1 MWTAVVLGSFI
12 VAMVSLYAGWAWH
25 AVSHGAALWPFVVG
39 FPFAYLAFPF
49 FFTCLWVTLGWWLRA
64 PRPGEVELTF
74 GERLR
79 LFGGEFASLAVSAPK
94 MVLYRLLVRDPPPAP
109 AALPVLLLH
118 GVGCN
123 AGVWTGLKRHLET
136 EGLGPVYALSYG
148 PPLASI
154 ESFAPQ
160 VAAKIAQIVAD
171 TGAARVVIVCHSMG
185 GLVARAYLRR
195 YGGTRVQRL
204 VTIGTPHAGSLH
216 AWMMHG
222 QSLADMRPRSE
233 FLEAINAST
242 DHLGG
247 VPVVSL
253 WSWHDSMVTPQTSS
267 RVEWAEN
274 VVLSGIAHNALL
286 NNREVWARVA
296 EEIRKARA
304 AAGSGRPEPVVPA
317 NAGTQLL

>member
-25 AVSHGAALWPFVVG
+25 AVSHGAAWWPFVVG

-49 FFTCLWVTLGWWLRA
+49 FFTCVWVTLGWWLRA

-74 GERLR
+74 AERLR
-79 LFGGEFASLAVSAPK
+79 LFGAEFASLSVSAPK

-109 AALPVLLLH
+109 AAMPVLLLH

-123 AGVWTGLKRHLET
+123 AGVWTGLQRHLED
-136 EGLGPVYALSYG
+136 EALGPVYALSYG
-148 PPLASI
+148 PPLAPI
-154 ESFAPQ
+154 EHFAPQ
-160 VAAKIAQIVAD
+160 VAAKIAQIAAA
-171 TGAARVVIVCHSMG
+171 TGAPRVVIVCHSMG

-195 YGGTRVQRL
+195 YGGQHVQRL
-204 VTIGTPHAGSLH
+204 ITIGTPHAGSLH

-233 FLEAINAST
+233 FLEAINASA
-242 DHLGG
+242 DHLDG

-253 WSWHDSMVTPQTSS
+253 WSWHDSMVTPQTSA
-267 RVEWAEN
+267 RVDWADN
-274 VVLSGIAHNALL
+274 IVLSGIAHNALL
-286 NNREVWARVA
+286 NNREVWRRVSD
-296 EEIRKARA
+296 EIRKARA
-304 AAGSGRPEPVVPA
+304 EDAVRMPA
-317 NAGTQLL
+317 TVA

>member
-25 AVSHGAALWPFVVG
+25 AVSHGAAWWPFVVG

-49 FFTCLWVTLGWWLRA
+49 FFTCVWVTLGWWLRA

-79 LFGGEFASLAVSAPK
+79 LFGAEFASLSVSAPK

-109 AALPVLLLH
+109 AAMPVLLLH

-123 AGVWTGLKRHLET
+123 AGVWTGLKRYLED
-136 EGLGPVYALSYG
+136 EALGPVYALSYG
-148 PPLASI
+148 PPLAPI
-154 ESFAPQ
+154 EHFAPQ
-160 VAAKIAQIVAD
+160 VAEKIAQIVAA
-171 TGAARVVIVCHSMG
+171 TGASRVAIVCHSMG

-195 YGGTRVQRL
+195 FGGRHVQRL
-204 VTIGTPHAGSLH
+204 ITIGTPHAGSRH
-216 AWMMHG
+216 AWMMQG
-222 QSLADMRPRSE
+222 RSLADMRPRSE
-233 FLEAINAST
+233 FLEAINASA

-253 WSWHDSMVTPQTSS
+253 WSWHDSMVTPQTSA
-267 RVEWAEN
+267 RVDWADN
-274 VVLSGIAHNALL
+274 IVLSGIAHNALL
-286 NNREVWARVA
+286 NNREVWRRVGD
-296 EEIRKARA
+296 EIRKAHTALARDTPLA
-304 AAGSGRPEPVVPA
+304 P
-317 NAGTQLL
+317 T

>member
-12 VAMVSLYAGWAWH
+12 VAMVSLYAAWAWH
-25 AVSHGAALWPFVVG
+25 AVAHGAALWPFVVG
-39 FPFAYLAFPF
+39 LPVAYLAFPF
-49 FFTCLWVTLGWWLRA
+49 FFTCVWVTLGWWLRA

-79 LFGGEFASLAVSAPK
+79 LFRDEFASLSVSAPK

-123 AGVWTGLKRHLET
+123 AGVWTGLKGYLED

-148 PPLASI
+148 PPLAAI
-154 ESFAPQ
+154 ETFAPQ
-160 VAAKIAQIVAD
+160 VADKMAQIVAA
-171 TGAARVVIVCHSMG
+171 TGASRVVVVCHSMG

-195 YGGTRVQRL
+195 YGGAQVARL
-204 VTIGTPHAGSLH
+204 VTIGTPHAGSRH

-233 FLEAINAST
+233 FLEAINAS
-242 DHLGG
+242 DEHLHG

-267 RVEWAEN
+267 RLDWADN

-286 NNREVWARVA
+286 NNREVWRRVA
-296 EEIRKARA
+296 AEVRKARA
-304 AAGSGRPEPVVPA
+304 NPVQSVDAPRA
-317 NAGTQLL
+317 STVH